1 MKTLLVVAL
10 ALLSTAT
17 PAQVPDDVSLE
28 PVPGVTGLSATL
40 GLKHADDGSGR
51 LFIVEQ
57 GGRVRVIDA
66 GGTLLATP
74 FIDVSALLTSGGER
88 GLLDIAFHPEY
99 ASAGADGEG
108 KFYLHFSSGGPG
120 DVPDTAPGD
129 TVVAEFNVTANPNVA
144 NNAPNR
150 IVLTVSQDF
159 SNHNGGQMR
168 FGADGYLYLGLGD
181 GGSANDPCNRAQ
193 TLNPANLLEPGDGTC
208 LSSAAALDPS
218 RALLGKMLRV
228 DIDNT
233 TPAVTPP
240 DGNNLC
246 AADDDGSAEYAIP
259 PDNPFAGMDNRCGE
273 VLHYGL
279 RNPWRWSFD
288 RATGDMWI
296 GDVGQNTWEEIDL
309 LQSPTAAAENFG
321 WKPCEGSF
329 ERGSTT
335 DACQL
340 AGSILPIL
348 QYRTGED
355 GNRSVTGGYRYRGPV
370 LSLRGRYIYGDYSS
384 GNIWFADD
392 DGGDWQSDLFQ
403 SIGNIRSFGEDEQG
417 NLYVYSGSTLLR
429 FEGDTDLIFADGF
442 EG

>member
-1 MKTLLVVAL
+1 M
-10 ALLSTAT
+10 

-28 PVPGVTGLSATL
+28 PVPGVTGLSAPL

-88 GLLDIAFHPEY
+88 SLLYIAFHPEY

-150 IVLTVSQDF
+150 IVLTVSQDC